1 MKHIIFSSL
10 LELSHLTEWW
20 QKSRL
25 SRRIEWWGK
34 ESSIRRLIFNWNV
47 VELQRTLSSL
57 RSEAAS
63 FIIIVKSK
71 NRRWEGEMKRNRRP
85 GKRNVIED
93 LEKSDSRPK
102 SFFRS
107 RHRSTNYEIIVL
119 MDDIELVGY
128 YKDCAMVGIYPLLS
142 IREGMGFHSK
152 NKRSSRH
159 LVPFSLLLFL
169 QRRFS
174 SKRKARI
181 TEDWI
186 ISRREWR

>member
-1 MKHIIFSSL
+1 
-10 LELSHLTEWW
+10 
-20 QKSRL
+20 
-25 SRRIEWWGK
+25 
-34 ESSIRRLIFNWNV
+34 
-47 VELQRTLSSL
+47 
-57 RSEAAS
+57 
-63 FIIIVKSK
+63 
-71 NRRWEGEMKRNRRP
+71 MKRNRRP

-128 YKDCAMVGIYPLLS
+128 YKDCAVVGIYPLLS

-152 NKRSSRH
+152 NERSSRH

-174 SKRKARI
+174 GREKRELLRIELYRGESDDKSFVSCFLFFLRKRK
-181 TEDWI
+181 
-186 ISRREWR
+186 